1 MRCRPWWCRQRTSP
15 RAQLPALES
24 PLGLYTAIAALP
36 ERQFDVIIL
45 QYVLGYPSKQVANI
59 MGINAGTVRTH
70 RRLARKRVA
79 TKLGIDLGDDEEK
92 E

>member
-1 MRCRPWWCRQRTSP
+1 MRSHL
-15 RAQLPALES
+15 AALES

-36 ERQFDVIIL
+36 ERQFDVILL
-45 QYVLGYPSKQVANI
+45 QYVLGYPSQQIAHI

-70 RRLARKRVA
+70 RRLARKRIA
-79 TKLGIDLGDDEEK
+79 TKLRIDLGDDEEK

>member
-1 MRCRPWWCRQRTSP
+1 M
-15 RAQLPALES
+15 
-24 PLGLYTAIAALP
+24 AALP

>member
-1 MRCRPWWCRQRTSP
+1 
-15 RAQLPALES
+15 
-24 PLGLYTAIAALP
+24 
-36 ERQFDVIIL
+36 
-45 QYVLGYPSKQVANI
+45 

-70 RRLARKRVA
+70 RRLARKRIA

>member
-1 MRCRPWWCRQRTSP
+1 MSPPPHRVSGTTPRTRLLRVRRDGP
-15 RAQLPALES
+15 RAEIRAEDAHLP
-24 PLGLYTAIAALP
+24 
-36 ERQFDVIIL
+36 
-45 QYVLGYPSKQVANI
+45 VANI

-70 RRLARKRVA
+70 RRLARKRIA